1 MICITTLLASAF
13 YMAGRDGFIYVFHMT
28 DPDHYQLYAKV
39 ATALGGRTA
48 GYFGKG
54 SDGQTRFY
62 LTVPAHGSQSAEVKS
77 TPFIHRKRAQDQ
89 GTLARSIQWTVGP
102 ENEVDLGELLHWPVQ
117 KVTLHPNKGIETRM
131 LTQATGIVFNR
142 GLAFWAGSSAL

>member
-1 MICITTLLASAF
+1 MICTTMPIASAF
-13 YMAGRDGFIYVFHMT
+13 YRGRDAFIYVFHMT

-39 ATALGGRTA
+39 ATALSGRTA

-54 SDGQTRFY
+54 SNGQTRFC
-62 LTVPAHGSQSAEVKS
+62 LTVRAHGSQSAELKS
-77 TPFIHRKRAQDQ
+77 TPFIHRKRTKDQ
-89 GTLARSIQWTVGP
+89 GTLARSIQWPVGP

-142 GLAFWAGSSAL
+142 GLAFWAGNSAL